1 MARRTLIEELRQ
13 RRNAKRRSPTGRKV
27 PRDSWLSPLT
37 FGSELADDAQVHRG
51 GLRASDRGFLDI
63 PLLDYLRLLRWTA
76 KQGSGEVAA
85 EVPQAL
91 AGTLATLGID
101 ASMWRDLV
109 WNWQR
114 YFGKSSCA
122 GRPESMQAD
131 AEQHGRRWHRGQRAA
146 AACFAG

>member
-1 MARRTLIEELRQ
+1 
-13 RRNAKRRSPTGRKV
+13 V
-27 PRDSWLSPLT
+27 PR
-37 FGSELADDAQVHRG
+37 
-51 GLRASDRGFLDI
+51 
-63 PLLDYLRLLRWTA
+63 
-76 KQGSGEVAA
+76 
-85 EVPQAL
+85 AL